1 MLKRQEVTMATAR
14 LNMSDLQSDNVK
26 MSVDELR
33 IGLERLRTMSHD
45 ELRQV
50 ILQRVELLQSVLRER
65 EQRRVALNTAQM
77 ASKILDLRRDRAV
90 ELQRHVNVGSA
101 VAAAVATITLFVT
114 FM

>member
-1 MLKRQEVTMATAR
+1 MSTAR
-14 LNMSDLQSDNVK
+14 LNMSDLQSDDVK
-26 MSVDELR
+26 MSMDELR

-50 ILQRVELLQSVLRER
+50 ISRRVELLQSVLRER
-65 EQRRVALNTAQM
+65 EQRRAALETAQM
-77 ASKILDLRRDRAV
+77 ASKILDIRRDRVV